1 MILIGVASIYAAISF
16 PIVLTAL
23 YFIQKFYLRTSR
35 QLRFL
40 DLEAKSPLYSQF
52 MECLSGL
59 ATVRAFGWQNAL
71 EDKNRELLD
80 ESQKPFYLLF
90 AVQRWLTLV
99 LDLMVAAVAVLLI
112 VLVTQLRGIM
122 SPGFVGVALLNVLLF
137 SQSIKMLLTFWTNLE
152 THIGSIARIKDFTT
166 TTVGE
171 NMLEE
176 KNTPPPSWP
185 ERGEIQFQ
193 NVTAEYKYVTTAT
206 YPLADR
212 SNIARRPHE
221 PVLNNVTLSIE
232 AGQKVGVCGRT
243 GRYDSYPSNTATKTN
258 HTKL

>member
-1 MILIGVASIYAAISF
+1 MILIGVASIYAAVSF

-112 VLVTQLRGIM
+112 ILITQLRGIM

-152 THIGSIARIKDFTT
+152 THIGSIARIKDFTA
-166 TTVGE
+166 TTVAE
-171 NMLEE
+171 NLPGE

-193 NVTAEYKYVTTAT
+193 NVTAEYKYVPIPSF
-206 YPLADR
+206 PLADI
-212 SNIARRPHE
+212 SNIACRPHE

-243 GRYDSYPSNTATKTN
+243 GRYDLLYPSITTI
-258 HTKL
+258 